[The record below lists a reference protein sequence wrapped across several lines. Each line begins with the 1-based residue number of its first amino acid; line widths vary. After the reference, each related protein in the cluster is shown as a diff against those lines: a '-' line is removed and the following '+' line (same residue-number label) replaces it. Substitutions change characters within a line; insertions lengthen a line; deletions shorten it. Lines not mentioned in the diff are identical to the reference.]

1 MLKTVLRSSFFRG
14 SVLVTFST
22 FIVSFLNYLFNL
34 IISRGI
40 SLASYGE
47 FFSAISYINLLT
59 IPFSAFGTILIR
71 KMGGLDAVYRNEY
84 AHNLEKWLYA
94 KLFRLSPLL
103 LIIGTILFFFL
114 VRSSNLQ
121 VMSVVF
127 ILFSTVFYLLQTFY
141 LSTLQAYQS
150 FVLFG
155 VLIISATLLKVA
167 GGFGVVTFR
176 PDLLFIYGVIV
187 GVTLFQLMVGHLLI
201 NRKPLVTSRK
211 LQFLRL
217 NSYFFRRT
225 TLIPLLTTLGFIG
238 LANLDV
244 IIVKK
249 FMSPDDAGL
258 YGAMILLSKIIF
270 FVTAPIA
277 SVGYIYFTGKEHK
290 HRAHLL
296 LIGITALIA
305 CIGLGATLFYH
316 FFGKFT
322 VNFFFDQR
330 YAALYGILWLGGI
343 YGTLYSLI
351 SLYSQFFIAKNS
363 LVSLF
368 ALFTLLLQVVTLTLY
383 HRSLE
388 QVMMVNVVLASLLL
402 AAYIVVYIYHQY
414 GQKRNDTSNTKLRA
428 LS

>member
-217 NSYFFRRT
+217 HSYFFRRT